1 MISIAVIDDH
11 PLFREGVIHSLMEVG
26 GFEIVGE
33 GGTHDDAIT
42 IAEEKHPDIVL
53 LDVSMPGGGLSA
65 IGPILKRR
73 PDQKI
78 VMLTVSESSD
88 DIACALSSGAR
99 GYVLKGVGSRALAE
113 ILASVAAGGKYVS
126 PDLSARLLTNL
137 SANGSAQADPLSMLT
152 GREMEVLTFVAAGM
166 SNKLVALKL
175 GLHEKTVKHH
185 MTRILAKLGVKNRT
199 EAAMALRDAAEGK
212 NGGAPY
218 QHM

>member
-11 PLFREGVIHSLMEVG
+11 PLFREGVIHSLMEIG

-33 GGTHDDAIT
+33 GGTGDDAVT

-53 LDVSMPGGGLSA
+53 LDVSMPGGGLAA
-65 IGPILKRR
+65 IGPILTRR

-88 DIACALSSGAR
+88 DISNALSSGAQ

-126 PDLSARLLTNL
+126 PDLSARLLTDL
-137 SANGSAQADPLSMLT
+137 AAPNGQSQPDPLSGLT
-152 GREMEVLTFVAAGM
+152 EREQEVLTFVAAGM
-166 SNKLVALKL
+166 SNKLIALKL

-199 EAAMALRDAAEGK
+199 EAAMALRDAAEGRS
-212 NGGAPY
+212 AMLRP
-218 QHM
+218 HA